1 MASMRAA
8 RPPPPPPAQVRKID
22 IGHAKVAK
30 QVDIKGLKGAV
41 SSLLAEELA
50 AADTKKG
57 SPKTIKFSKI
67 VSRLGER
74 IPPAEMS
81 EITFSY
87 TFICMLHL
95 ANEHGYEV
103 VGDEDMT
110 DMAVTGQ

>member
-1 MASMRAA
+1 MPHAHPA
-8 RPPPPPPAQVRKID
+8 PLAQVRKID

-41 SSLLAEELA
+41 SSLLAEEIA
-50 AADTKKG
+50 AADNNKKG
-57 SPKTIKFSKI
+57 SSPKTIKFSKI